1 MTPRPVGPLIFSG
14 MKKLLLLL
22 PLAALIYAF
31 CRPANSAT
39 TTLEDPPNII
49 LIVTDDLG
57 LADLAVYGNDFIET
71 PRLDAMAANGLRYTQ
86 AYCAAPICSPSR
98 AAIQTGLYPARIA
111 MTEHTRGTPPVD
123 PCQPVIPPKSAGR
136 LAFAY
141 TTIGESLL
149 EAGYNT
155 HYIGKWHLGGFNH
168 VPINQG
174 YETSLAAGGQGLPAS
189 FFPPFFNNN
198 YPELVATGEP
208 YLTDALTT
216 LAVQTIPDG
225 PTDTP
230 FFLDLNYY
238 SPHVPIE
245 GPPDLVAKYEA
256 LAPNDPDFL
265 PRPEYAAMVE
275 RIDQQVGRLLDTL
288 DARGLLENTLVMF
301 TSDHGPL
308 TVEEVPAF
316 AQHTPPTTAGEF
328 RAGKGY
334 VYEGGLRVPLIAH
347 WPAMLQPAVVD
358 EPNTNLDY
366 LPTFAALADAP
377 LPDVLDGEVITSL
390 ANSIPPVEDRTF
402 YWHFPHYSPQRGNPA
417 GMIRRGD
424 YKLIQWYSDVDS
436 VSLYNLAEDVG
447 EMTNLADAEPALT
460 AELLED
466 YEAWKVEVGARPAV
480 DNPAFDAEA
489 CN

>member
-1 MTPRPVGPLIFSG
+1 
-14 MKKLLLLL
+14 MKKWFLLL
-22 PLAALIYAF
+22 PLAVLVYAF
-31 CRPANSAT
+31 CRPVTKAT
-39 TTLEDPPNII
+39 RALENPPNII

-57 LADLAVYGNDFIET
+57 LTDLGVYGNDFIET
-71 PRLDAMAANGLRYTQ
+71 PRLDALAANGLLYTQ
-86 AYCAAPICSPSR
+86 AYAAAPICSPSR

-136 LAFAY
+136 LAFVY
-141 TTIGESLL
+141 TTLGESLL
-149 EAGYNT
+149 EAGYHT
-155 HYIGKWHLGGFNH
+155 HYVGKWHLGSFNH

-174 YETSLAAGGQGLPAS
+174 YQTSLAAGGQGLPAS
-189 FFPPFFNNN
+189 FFPPFFNNNN

-216 LAVQTIPDG
+216 LALETIPDG

-245 GPPDLVAKYEA
+245 GPPELVAKYEA
-256 LAPNDPDFL
+256 LAPADPDFL

-275 RIDQQVGRLLDTL
+275 RIDQQVGRLMDSL
-288 DARGLLENTLVMF
+288 DARGLLDNTLVLF

-316 AQHTPPTTAGEF
+316 AQHTPPTTAAPYRE
-328 RAGKGY
+328 GKGY

-347 WPAMLQPAVVD
+347 WPAMLEPAVV
-358 EPNTNLDY
+358 ETPNTNLDY
-366 LPTFAALADAP
+366 LPTFAALAEAP
-377 LPDVLDGEVITSL
+377 LPDLLDGEAIPSITNGPALPIERS
-390 ANSIPPVEDRTF
+390 F
-402 YWHFPHYSPQRGNPA
+402 YWHFPHYSPQRGQPA
-417 GMIRRGD
+417 GMLRRGD

-436 VSLYNLAEDVG
+436 ISLYNLAEDVG
-447 EMTNLADAEPALT
+447 ETTNLADTEPDLA
-460 AELLED
+460 ASLLAD
-466 YEAWKVEVGARPAV
+466 YESWKVEVGARPAI
-480 DNPAFDAEA
+480 DNPAFNADD